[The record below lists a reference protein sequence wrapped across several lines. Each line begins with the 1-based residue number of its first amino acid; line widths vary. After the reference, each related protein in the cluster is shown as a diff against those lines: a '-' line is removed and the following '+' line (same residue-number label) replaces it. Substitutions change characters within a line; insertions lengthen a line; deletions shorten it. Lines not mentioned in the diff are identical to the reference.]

1 MSESSEGN
9 DFLFLDEEE
18 EEINPT
24 QIIVSEKIEENTQ
37 KNIDEV
43 INLAKEDEI
52 ETFNQIDF
60 PGLLNKLTN
69 VSLKLLIFTSLCS
82 AISYYD
88 VEYLRTGFGGGETLT
103 GISVYIYFLAAIFV
117 FLPLTI
123 ILYLISFV
131 LNSNNK
137 NNRNGNNSSNIINSE
152 EIDSSLSSSLGGV
165 WNVGWE
171 VFGIDCPDCAV
182 KISKSLNSLKGISNT
197 EVSITTALVTFEID
211 LELQTISKVNSILCD
226 LGYAPNA
233 KWWELVGTSANN
245 TLAKLNLNENKLLQ
259 RIEFQPG
266 VLESRIEEDKI
277 YVRLPTKISGE
288 LTKESQKA
296 INEVFGQNTSLKP
309 KGGEWG
315 LRPDQKQLFDGL
327 IGFLFLPI
335 VYFIQFFVHKNG
347 DIESL
352 EYHLQYLI
360 ALPIICIGSK
370 QLRKKSFESLKR
382 MQLSFETLVSMA
394 IFGAVFLQAW
404 FEALLIIVLVA
415 LANNLENSAIRKARD
430 SMQGGLN
437 RIPNDARLIQKAS
450 EFKKIV
456 KIKSLKIASD
466 SGNIID
472 NNQCSEMI
480 PVGLLNNGDHIEIRT
495 GEIIPVDGN
504 IISGEGLVDK
514 SALTGESLPIKLTK
528 GDFIEAGLIL
538 TRGPIVV
545 ETTATDSNTRLS
557 ELIDT
562 TKKYQEAPTR
572 LHTILELFTSI
583 WVPLVL
589 FGSIFVAL
597 ILPESIIEDGSRFKI
612 ILLLWVTACPC
623 ALLICAPIPHSI
635 SISMASSKGVVAKG
649 GDVLERI
656 AKVNLALLDKT
667 GTLTEGRPQITD
679 IVSTKGSKI
688 KTIIGISA
696 GLELSSNHPYASAI
710 IDKSNEE
717 NITPYKI
724 QNLIDGDGGITGNY
738 NGENV
743 AIGNLKWIEKQ
754 GFSIPKDLLTK
765 LDKIEA
771 TGISILTKGKNAIAA
786 FGFAS
791 DSLNPNSSKLISNL
805 HAQKIKVELLSGDNQ
820 ESVNKTAN
828 DLGISVDICRGG
840 LTPEQKVEW
849 VNQRSTTHITLMAG
863 DGFNDAAAMAKAD
876 VGISVGNKE
885 QLNLDAADVMI
896 PSERP
901 DLISSL
907 CELSKKT
914 RIVVLQNLIISIS
927 LTLMLVF
934 LVISGTNDKIWVN
947 VLAHEFSV
955 LLVILNAMKLG
966 AYKFD
971 KNSSVSN
978 EDKISEFSVFSVIIN
993 IFKELYDDS
1002 KEVIQIM
1009 LKNVQ

>member
-1 MSESSEGN
+1 VSDSN
-9 DFLFLDEEE
+9 NDDFLFLGEEE
-18 EEINPT
+18 EAPSSLSIELKKSDNIKKEKVENNAILIN
-24 QIIVSEKIEENTQ
+24 
-37 KNIDEV
+37 KNDKV
-43 INLAKEDEI
+43 N
-52 ETFNQIDF
+52 FNDF
-60 PGLLNKLTN
+60 VNSDILSKLTKI
-69 VSLKLLIFTSLCS
+69 SFILLIFTSLCFT
-82 AISYYD
+82 ISYYD
-88 VEYLRTGFGGGETLT
+88 VAYLQSGGEHYLE
-103 GISVYIYFLAAIFV
+103 GVSIYFYFVAVIYV
-117 FLPLTI
+117 FLPSTI
-123 ILYLISFV
+123 ILYLISFIF
-131 LNSNNK
+131 NSTNK
-137 NNRNGNNSSNIINSE
+137 NNSNKINPSEIINSE

-171 VFGIDCPDCAV
+171 VFGIDCPDCAT
-182 KISKSLNSLKGISNT
+182 KISKSLNSLKGVSNA
-197 EVSITTALVTFEID
+197 EVSITTALVNFEID
-211 LELQTISKVNSILCD
+211 LEIQRISKVNSILCD

-233 KWWELVGTSANN
+233 KWWSVIEISSKKTC
-245 TLAKLNLNENKLLQ
+245 TKLNIGEKKLLK
-259 RIEFQPG
+259 ILNIQPG

-277 YVRLPTKISGE
+277 FIRLPTKIGGE
-288 LTKESQKA
+288 LTKEFQKA
-296 INEVFGQNTSLKP
+296 IDEVLGQKTSLKP

-315 LRPDQKQLFDGL
+315 LRPDQKQLLDGL
-327 IGFLFLPI
+327 IGLVFLPI
-335 VYFIQFFVHKNG
+335 VYFIQFLVGRNG
-347 DIESL
+347 EIDSL

-360 ALPIICIGSK
+360 SLPVIIIGSN
-370 QLRKKSFESLKR
+370 QLRKKSYESIKR
-382 MQLSFETLVSMA
+382 FQLSFEILVSMA
-394 IFGAVFLQAW
+394 IFGAVLLQAW

-437 RIPNDARLIQKAS
+437 RIPNDARLVQKKS
-450 EFKKIV
+450 LEGSNIV
-456 KIKSLKIASD
+456 KIKSLKLTSD
-466 SGNIID
+466 SENDLNI
-472 NNQCSEMI
+472 NQNSEII
-480 PVGLLNNGDHIEIRT
+480 PVGLLNIGDHIEIRT
-495 GEIIPVDGN
+495 GEIIPVDGK
-504 IISGEGLVDK
+504 IIGGEGLVDK
-514 SALTGESLPIKLTK
+514 SALTGESLPLKLSK

-538 TRGPIVV
+538 TRGPIIV
-545 ETTATDSNTRLS
+545 ETSATGSNTRLS

-562 TKKYQEAPTR
+562 TKQYQEAPTR
-572 LHTILELFTSI
+572 LHTILELFTNI

-589 FGSIFVAL
+589 FGSVFVAL

-667 GTLTEGRPQITD
+667 GTLTEGRPQITE
-679 IVSTKGSKI
+679 IISTKGSRM

-710 IDKSNEE
+710 IDKSNED
-717 NITPYKI
+717 NISPCNI
-724 QNLIDGDGGITGNY
+724 QNLIDGDGGVSGTY

-743 AIGNLKWIEKQ
+743 AIGNVDWIKKQ
-754 GFSIPKDLLTK
+754 GYNIPKDLLTK

-791 DSLNPNSSKLISNL
+791 DSLNPHSSKLISNL
-805 HAQKIKVELLSGDNQ
+805 NKQQIKVELLSGDNQ

-828 DLGISVDICRGG
+828 DLGIPVEICRGG
-840 LTPEQKVEW
+840 LTPEQKVDW
-849 VNQRSTTHITLMAG
+849 VKQRSVTHITLMAG

-876 VGISVGNKE
+876 IGISVGNKE

-914 RIVVLQNLIISIS
+914 RIIVIQNLILSIS
-927 LTLMLVF
+927 LTLILVF
-934 LVISGTNDKIWVN
+934 SVISGKNDQIWLN

-966 AYKFD
+966 AYQFD
-971 KNSSVSN
+971 KTSTLSG
-978 EDKISEFSVFSVIIN
+978 EEEISKFNMFSVISN

-1002 KEVIQIM
+1002 KEVI
-1009 LKNVQ
+1009 LALNK